1 MPNSLSECPVTFHI
15 SMNVSDIDRS
25 VAFFSQVFGIN
36 PTKHRTDYAKFEL
49 QNPPLTFS
57 LEPGSPSER
66 GALNHVGFKFQSSK
80 ELVEVQRRLEM
91 AGVPSEREEGVE
103 CCYSKQ
109 TKFWLHDP
117 DGTLWEMYVL
127 EGDLDHRGAGQ
138 KADSVLGKDYEET
151 SLRVVTLPCS
161 MNSVTPIKQNWS
173 HRLGK
178 PLTVPDEIGPES
190 LDEIALQGTFNAEG
204 TLPRMGS
211 FLKEAADRLKAG
223 GRLSIHCLTA
233 DRHVEEVPPLPGPAS
248 VVKSVPCLESLLSH
262 LEEAGFEAIR
272 LTKYGSRACFTA
284 GEAEM
289 RETMLEAFKPK
300 LPAEESVWAMYKGP
314 FAELKLD
321 NGMTMLRGK
330 RAHIPREIIEPLM
343 ASAARDCFT
352 VIETATTPVS
362 CTG

>member
-1 MPNSLSECPVTFHI
+1 MPDSLSESPVSFHI

-25 VAFFSQVFGIN
+25 VEFFSQVFGMN
-36 PTKHRTDYAKFEL
+36 PTKRRTDYAKFEL
-49 QNPPLTFS
+49 NNPPLTFS
-57 LEPGSPSER
+57 LEPSSPTER
-66 GALNHVGFKFQSSK
+66 GALNHVGFKFQSSQ

-91 AGVPSEREEGVE
+91 AGVQSEREEGVE

-138 KADSVLGKDYEET
+138 NAEAILGKGYEEH
-151 SLRVVTLPCS
+151 SLNVVTLPCS
-161 MNSVTPIKQNWS
+161 MNPPVPKKQTWS
-173 HRLGK
+173 HRLGNS
-178 PLTVPDEIGPES
+178 LAVPDEIAPES
-190 LDEIALQGTFNAEG
+190 LDEVALQGSFNAEG
-204 TLPRMGS
+204 TLPLLAS

-233 DRHVEEVPPLPGPAS
+233 DRHIEEVPPLPGPAS
-248 VVKSVPCLESLLSH
+248 VVKSVPCLDSLLSH
-262 LEEAGFEAIR
+262 LEEAGFEAIL

-284 GEAEM
+284 GEVEM

-300 LPAEESVWAMYKGP
+300 LPAEESVWAVYKGP

-321 NGMTMLRGK
+321 NGMSMLRGK
-330 RAHIPREIIEPLM
+330 RTHVPREIIEQLM
-343 ASAARDCFT
+343 ASAARDFFT
-352 VIETATTPVS
+352 VIETATAPVS